1 MASSGSS
8 LSINGFVQLVHLMG
22 NSEARATVLLGRKTG
37 EDSSVYGPDEIR
49 GGYRVLLRHVGT
61 IFWRYVV
68 Y

>member
-1 MASSGSS
+1 
-8 LSINGFVQLVHLMG
+8 MG